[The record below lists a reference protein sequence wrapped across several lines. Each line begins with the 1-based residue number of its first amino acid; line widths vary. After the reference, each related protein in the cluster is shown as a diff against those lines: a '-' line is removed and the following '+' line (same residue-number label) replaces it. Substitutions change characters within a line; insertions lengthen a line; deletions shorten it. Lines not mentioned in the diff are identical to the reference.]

1 MALSTSQLIYRTEQ
15 VREGEQDA
23 AASQDIS
30 EKQLMQRAAQA
41 CLEHIRQV
49 QQLPARLLILCGPG
63 NNGGDG
69 WVLARLAQDAGYEVQ
84 VAAAEPSSDLTQQA
98 CEVWREQGGKVT
110 SLDQVSESILSNA
123 EVIVD
128 ALLGTGL
135 SRELSDIYLQL
146 TELLN
151 DFSANHRSYVLSV
164 DCPTGLNSDTGQPMP
179 VAVKAHGTVTM
190 VALKT
195 GLVTGQARTYCGELK
210 LADLGIGEAFR
221 RRQRAC
227 AYSINDRRVS
237 EHLRCREASSHKG
250 DHGHVLIVGGY
261 PGLSGAAI
269 MAGQAALRCGTG
281 KVTVLTHPQSHAIV
295 ASAQPELMVHT
306 LDGVTADDS
315 NLDNLLSA
323 ADVVVLG
330 PGLGQHE
337 WGQSLF
343 NQLIVWEG
351 CLVMDADALN
361 LLALSK
367 HKPPAA
373 ASWLLTPHPG
383 EAGRLLGCRA
393 TEIEQDRYAA
403 VRKLADE
410 FNAQVLL
417 KGAGSLIAAP
427 GDSMIQVCRQGSPA
441 LATGGSGDVLSGII
455 GALLA
460 QRVPLD
466 EVLAIAAWLH
476 GSAGELAAKQGERGT
491 LPTDLTYFLRRLVNP
506 HQQLTSLTDN
516 A

>member
-1 MALSTSQLIYRTEQ
+1 MALSRSQLIYRTGQ

-23 AASQDIS
+23 AASLDIS

-69 WVLARLAQDAGYEVQ
+69 WVLARLARDAGYEVQ
-84 VAAAEPSSDLTQQA
+84 VAAAQASSALAQQA
-98 CEVWREQGGKVT
+98 CEVWRDQGGKVT
-110 SLDQVSESILSNA
+110 ALAEVSETILA
-123 EVIVD
+123 GADLIVD

-135 SRELSDIYLQL
+135 SRDLSDDYLQL
-146 TELLN
+146 TRQLN
-151 DFSANHRSYVLSV
+151 DFSACHRAYVLSV

-179 VAVKAHGTVTM
+179 VAVKADATITM
-190 VALKT
+190 VALKA
-195 GLVTGQARTYCGELK
+195 GLVTGQAATYCGVLEL
-210 LADLGIGEAFR
+210 AELGIGEAFQ
-221 RRQRAC
+221 RRQRPVATSLN
-227 AYSINDRRVS
+227 ARHVS
-237 EHLRCREASSHKG
+237 GRLQPRAGASHKG
-250 DHGHVLIVGGY
+250 QHGHVLIVGGY
-261 PGLSGAAI
+261 KGMSGAAI
-269 MAGQAALRCGTG
+269 MAGQAALRCGAG
-281 KVTVLTHPQSHAIV
+281 KVSVLTHLQSHPIV
-295 ASAQPELMVHT
+295 AGAQPELMVHP
-306 LDGVTADDS
+306 LDAATADDS
-315 NLDNLLSA
+315 GLEDLLSQ

-330 PGLGQHE
+330 PGLGKAE

-343 NQLIVWEG
+343 DQVSRWEG

-361 LLALSK
+361 LLANGK
-367 HKPPAA
+367 QKPAA
-373 ASWLLTPHPG
+373 AANWLLTPHPG
-383 EAGRLLGCRA
+383 EAGRLLRCSA
-393 TEIEQDRYAA
+393 AEIEQDRYGA
-403 VRKLADE
+403 VRELADK

-427 GDSMIQVCRQGSPA
+427 GDSLIQVCRQGSPA

-460 QRVPLD
+460 QQIPVE

-491 LPTDLTYFLRRLVNP
+491 LPTDLLYFLRRLVNP